1 MIDTDGVVDV
11 SEYASAL
18 RRWWPSV
25 VIAAVI
31 GLVLGAI
38 AVGLQE
44 VQYESQATVEVR
56 PLVTSSDDPD
66 LDVNRRVNTTTEQ
79 AIAGSQRVA
88 ERALALI
95 EAADSSDMND
105 LDDPEV
111 EVAAEA
117 ILADGAS
124 EELRE
129 AANRVVEQVDVSFTD
144 GSQIIEITA
153 MAATP
158 ERAQELA
165 QAMAHA
171 YLDFRR
177 DEGLAG
183 TELARQQLVDR
194 EAVLLGE
201 LDELAGDLADA
212 NSDEE
217 RQALSYRDVAK
228 REELAG
234 IGSRLANISA
244 ISIKPGE
251 VLDDAELPDGSA
263 GLPFLAGPLSGLLLG
278 ALAGL
283 GVAFMLDRGDDRFR
297 SASLELADMDLRPMG
312 AVPVGRGF
320 FRLGGDLAIAEQNSD
335 AGESYRRVQGSL
347 LFSLDEAD
355 KTLVLVTGTNNP
367 QSTTTVAA
375 NLAAA
380 AARSGRRT
388 LLIGADLRRPSLHE
402 RFGLENHRGLSD
414 VLGGAIDMDAAL
426 QQSPELPNL
435 RILPSGSPVQQPA
448 RLLQSVALGRL
459 LSHVK
464 DDYDLVIVEAPP
476 VLAVADAVD
485 LGRLCE
491 GVVMVVEPGRA
502 NRGDVANSVEQ
513 LRRVGVDVVGTIV
526 AESTPT

>member
-1 MIDTDGVVDV
+1 MIDGDGVVDM
-11 SEYASAL
+11 SEYTSAL
-18 RRWWPSV
+18 RRWWPYV
-25 VIAAVI
+25 LVAAIV
-31 GLVLGAI
+31 GLVLGTI
-38 AVGLQE
+38 AVGLQGNS
-44 VQYESQATVEVR
+44 YESQAIVEVR
-56 PLVTSSDDPD
+56 PLITSSDDPD
-66 LDVNRRVNTTTEQ
+66 LDVDRQVNTTTEQ

-95 EAADSSDMND
+95 EAAEATNVND
-105 LDDPEV
+105 LDAPEV
-111 EVAAEA
+111 EAAAEA

-124 EELRE
+124 DEITE
-129 AANRVVEQVDVSFTD
+129 AARELVEQVEVSFTD

-153 MAATP
+153 MAASP

-165 QAMAHA
+165 QATAHA

-194 EAVLLGE
+194 EAVLLEE
-201 LDELAGDLADA
+201 LDVLAVEIDGARNDA
-212 NSDEE
+212 E

-234 IGSRLANISA
+234 IGARLANISA

-251 VLDDAELPDGSA
+251 VLDDADLPEGTA
-263 GLPFLAGPLSGLLLG
+263 GVPFLAGPLSGLLLG

-283 GVAFMLDRGDDRFR
+283 AVAFMLDRGDDRFR
-297 SASLELADMDLRPMG
+297 SASLELTDMHLRPMG
-312 AVPVGRGF
+312 TVPVGRGF
-320 FRLGGDLAIAEQNSD
+320 FRMGGDLAIVEQNSE

-355 KTLVLVTGTNNP
+355 KSLVLVTGTNNP

-388 LLIGADLRRPSLHE
+388 LLVGADLRRPSLHE
-402 RFGLENHRGLSD
+402 RFGLSNERGLSD
-414 VLGGAIDMDAAL
+414 VLGGAVDMEAAL
-426 QQSPELPNL
+426 HQAPELANL
-435 RILPSGSPVQQPA
+435 RILPAGSPVQQPA
-448 RLLQSVALGRL
+448 RLLQSVALGRF

-502 NRGDVANSVEQ
+502 NRSDVADSVEQ
-513 LRRVGVDVVGTIV
+513 LRRVGVDVLGTIV
-526 AESTPT
+526 AESSTT